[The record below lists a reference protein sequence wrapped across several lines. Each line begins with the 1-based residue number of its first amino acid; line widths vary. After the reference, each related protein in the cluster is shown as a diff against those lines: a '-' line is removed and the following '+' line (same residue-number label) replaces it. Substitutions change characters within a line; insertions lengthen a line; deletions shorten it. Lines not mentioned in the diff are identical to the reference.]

1 MSVWHT
7 CSPKKPKRVFGNPSI
22 GNNKKE
28 KHWGFGSKFYAYTPK
43 MRKTKTKPY
52 IEVENAKQLLEVL
65 EKIKDKVDLE
75 DWGVGIED
83 C

>member
-1 MSVWHT
+1 
-7 CSPKKPKRVFGNPSI
+7 
-22 GNNKKE
+22 
-28 KHWGFGSKFYAYTPK
+28 
-43 MRKTKTKPY
+43 MRKKKTKPY